1 VKISVYVLARNE
13 ARNIVECLAP
23 LVDLFDDI
31 VVVDDASTDGMAEI
45 VATTLNLAPL
55 RVNSA
60 DFPCMGAIRN
70 LARSRTRH
78 PWVLKLDA
86 DERLSRAQAQR
97 LLALPDDP
105 DCAGYFC
112 AWRTFDGH
120 GAVIEDY
127 KLPLARRDCIET
139 GVAHEN
145 LQQDMRRR
153 GLRAQWLP
161 DVELLHYPDP
171 ALAPHKTATRRVR
184 SEASLQREPGW
195 YRHHWFLGYMEYQ
208 EGDYVGAKQHLGTLL
223 DIQPRDFPVE
233 CLNGCMVLAEIA
245 AREGDARAAARVIE
259 AALRFHA
266 LVADDFEVA
275 VNFRIKP
282 WLEQALRDT
291 GAGNLQA
298 VRAYHFAR

>member
-1 VKISVYVLARNE
+1 MKISVYVLARNE

-31 VVVDDASTDGMAEI
+31 VVVDDASTDGMPEI
-45 VATTLNLAPL
+45 LATQLQIKPV
-55 RVNSA
+55 RVDSA
-60 DFPCMGAIRN
+60 DFPCMGEIRN

-86 DERLSRAQAQR
+86 DERLSRTQAQR

-105 DCAGYFC
+105 GCAGFFC
-112 AWRTFDGH
+112 AWRTFAN

-153 GLRAQWLP
+153 GLAARWLP

-171 ALAPHKTATRRVR
+171 ALAPHKTATRRLR
-184 SEASLQREPGW
+184 SVASWQREPGW

-208 EGDYVGAKQHLGTLL
+208 QGDYAGARQHLGTVL
-223 DIQPRDFPVE
+223 DVQPLDFPVE
-233 CLNGCMVLAEIA
+233 CLNSCMVLAEMA
-245 AREGDARAAARVIE
+245 ARDGDAPATARVLQ

-266 LVADDFEVA
+266 RVADDFEVA

-282 WLEQALRDT
+282 WLEQAQRDVL
-291 GAGNLQA
+291 AGNLPA
-298 VRAYHFAR
+298 VRAYQFAR